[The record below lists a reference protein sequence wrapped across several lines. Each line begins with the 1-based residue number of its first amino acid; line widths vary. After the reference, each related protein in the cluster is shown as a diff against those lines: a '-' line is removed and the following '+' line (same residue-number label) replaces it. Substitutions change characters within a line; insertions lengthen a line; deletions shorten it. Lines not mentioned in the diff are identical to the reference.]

1 MDNDLTGLKQAKK
14 TLMVEH
20 AVLSLKEYII
30 DRNISPGTELPA
42 EGEMAKKIGVSKFSL
57 REALRVLQ
65 VLGLI
70 DISQGRR
77 TRVASH
83 SINPIISLLELTLKR
98 SMVPNMQLIEAR
110 KSLEGHISRYA
121 AIRAHPSQIEAMR
134 ETISAMDRHRDDLE
148 MCVKQDLEFHNALVK
163 ASKNIV
169 FEIMLAPLMELL
181 RDQRREQIK
190 VRGIDLVIEY
200 HTMILSAIMK
210 HDPDEAEKCM
220 DLHLVR
226 AEEDVRKV
234 EQTIQ
239 AEPKPPDTAD

>member
-1 MDNDLTGLKQAKK
+1 MSSELTGLRPAKK

-20 AVLSLKEYII
+20 AVLALRDYIV
-30 DRNISPGTELPA
+30 DGNLSPGTELPP
-42 EGEMAKKIGVSKFSL
+42 ESEMAKKMGVSKFSL

-83 SINPIISLLELTLKR
+83 SIAPVISLLQLTLQR
-98 SMVPNMQLIEAR
+98 SMAPDMMLIEAR

-121 AIRAHPSQIEAMR
+121 AMRAEEHDIELMR
-134 ETISAMDRHRDDLE
+134 RAIEELKKSADNLE
-148 MCVKQDLEFHNALVK
+148 MCVDKDMEFHNALVK
-163 ASKNIV
+163 ASKNVV

-190 VRGIDLVIEY
+190 VRGIDTIAEY
-200 HTMILSAIMK
+200 HSMILQAIIEK
-210 HDPDEAEKCM
+210 DPDKAQKYM
-220 DLHLVR
+220 DLHLVL
-226 AEEDVRKV
+226 AEEDVMKAV
-234 EQTIQ
+234 KSGPSHPGPE
-239 AEPKPPDTAD
+239 A

>member
-1 MDNDLTGLKQAKK
+1 MDNELTGLRQAKK

-20 AVLSLKEYII
+20 AVLALKDYIV
-30 DRNISPGTELPA
+30 NGNLSPGTELPP
-42 EGEMAKKIGVSKFSL
+42 ESEMARKMGVSKFSL

-83 SINPIISLLELTLKR
+83 SIAPVISLLQLTLQR
-98 SMVPNMQLIEAR
+98 SMAPDLMLIEAR

-121 AIRAHPSQIEAMR
+121 AMRADSSHIALMRSAIEGMR
-134 ETISAMDRHRDDLE
+134 ECKDDLE
-148 MCVKQDLEFHNALVK
+148 MCVDKDLEFHNALVK
-163 ASKNIV
+163 ASGNVV

-190 VRGIDLVIEY
+190 FRGIDTITEY
-200 HTMILSAIMK
+200 HSMILQAIIEK
-210 HDPDEAEKCM
+210 DPDKAQRYM
-220 DLHLVR
+220 DLHLVL
-226 AEEDVRKV
+226 AEEDVMKAV
-234 EQTIQ
+234 QSGPQ
-239 AEPKPPDTAD
+239 PSSAGG